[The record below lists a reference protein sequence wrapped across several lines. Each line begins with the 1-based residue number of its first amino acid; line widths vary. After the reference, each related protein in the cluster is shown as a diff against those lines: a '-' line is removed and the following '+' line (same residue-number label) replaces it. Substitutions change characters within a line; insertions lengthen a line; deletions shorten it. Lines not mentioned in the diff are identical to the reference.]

1 MEDADVSPEIELWL
15 LVAICGLATFAWRGA
30 GVFVSGGI
38 NPNSALFSWLGCI
51 AYATLAALISRIMF
65 LPVGTLAQTALSD
78 RLLAATVAALVFVA
92 TGKNLFA
99 GVFTGGAA
107 LLAIT
112 WLARGG

>member
-1 MEDADVSPEIELWL
+1 VSVQLELWL
-15 LVAICGLATFAWRGA
+15 LVAICGLATYAWRGA

-65 LPVGTLAQTALSD
+65 LPVGTLAHSALSD
-78 RLLAATVAALVFVA
+78 RLLAATLAAIIFFA
-92 TGKNLFA
+92 SSRNLFA
-99 GVFTGGAA
+99 GVFSGGAA

>member
-1 MEDADVSPEIELWL
+1 MSTGLDLWL
-15 LVAICGLATFAWRGA
+15 LVAVCGLATFAWRGA

-65 LPVGTLAQTALSD
+65 LPVGTLAHSALSD
-78 RLLAATVAALVFVA
+78 RLLATTLAAIIFFVS
-92 TGKNLFA
+92 GRNLFA
-99 GVFTGGAA
+99 GVFSGAAA

-112 WLARGG
+112 WLVRGG

>member
-1 MEDADVSPEIELWL
+1 MSTGFELWL
-15 LVAICGLATFAWRGA
+15 LVAVCGLATFAWRGA

-38 NPNSALFSWLGCI
+38 NPNSPLFSWLGCI

-65 LPVGTLAQTALSD
+65 LPVGTLAHSALSD
-78 RLLAATVAALVFVA
+78 RLLAAALAAIIFFA
-92 TGKNLFA
+92 SGRNLFA
-99 GVFTGGAA
+99 GVFSGGAA

>member
-1 MEDADVSPEIELWL
+1 MSASFELWL

-65 LPVGTLAQTALSD
+65 LPVGTLAQSALSD
-78 RLLAATVAALVFVA
+78 RLLAATLAALVFIA
-92 TGKNLFA
+92 TGRNLFA
-99 GVFTGGAA
+99 GVFSGGVAII
-107 LLAIT
+107 AIT
-112 WLARGG
+112 WFLRGG

>member
-1 MEDADVSPEIELWL
+1 VSAGLDLWL

-65 LPVGTLAQTALSD
+65 LPVGTLAQSALSD
-78 RLLAATVAALVFVA
+78 RLVAAALAALVFYA
-92 TGKNLFA
+92 TARNLFA
-99 GVFTGGAA
+99 GVFTGGVA
-107 LLAIT
+107 LMAIT
-112 WLARGG
+112 WLRGG